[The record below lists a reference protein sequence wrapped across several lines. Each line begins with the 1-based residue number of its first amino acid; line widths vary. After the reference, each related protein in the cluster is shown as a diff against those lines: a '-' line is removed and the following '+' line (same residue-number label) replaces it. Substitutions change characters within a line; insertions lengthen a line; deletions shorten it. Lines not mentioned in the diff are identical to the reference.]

1 MEFIRMDGNKR
12 AGLPFSDAVRV
23 GDIVCLSGQMGVLPG
38 TMTLAPGGMEGETKE
53 MMENIRRVLSECG
66 LTFDNVFKCTVMLAD
81 MSNWA
86 AFNAV
91 YLGYFKPERLPT
103 RSAFGVKALA
113 LGGQVE
119 LECWAARG

>member
-12 AGLPFSDAVRV
+12 ARLPFSDAVRV
-23 GDIVCLSGQMGVLPG
+23 GDVVCLSGQMGVIPG
-38 TMTLAPGGMEGETKE
+38 TMALAPGGMEGETKQ
-53 MMENIRRVLSECG
+53 MMENICRVLTECG
-66 LTFDNVFKCTVMLAD
+66 LGFDNVFKCTVMLAD
-81 MSNWA
+81 MDKWA
-86 AFNAV
+86 AFNAI

-119 LECWAARG
+119 MECWAARG

>member
-1 MEFIRMDGNKR
+1 MDFIRMDGNKR

-23 GDIVCLSGQMGVLPG
+23 GEIISLSGQMGVLPG
-38 TMTLAPGGMEGETKE
+38 TMTLAPGGIEAETKQ

-81 MSNWA
+81 MSKWA
-86 AFNAV
+86 AFNTV

-103 RSAFGVKALA
+103 RSAFGVNALA

-119 LECWAARG
+119 MECWAARG

>member
-23 GDIVCLSGQMGVLPG
+23 GDIVCLSGQMGVIPG
-38 TMTLAPGGMEGETKE
+38 TMTLAPGGMEGETKQ
-53 MMENIRRVLSECG
+53 MMENIGRVLSECG
-66 LTFDNVFKCTVMLAD
+66 LTFDNVFKCSVMLAD
-81 MSNWA
+81 MSQWA

-91 YLGYFKPERLPT
+91 YVGYFKPERLPT
-103 RSAFGVKALA
+103 RSAFGVRALA

-119 LECWAARG
+119 MECWAARG